1 MSHRRTAAVLAL
13 AVLTA
18 GCGGDREPAEP
29 SPAEVVA
36 AAQGTLRGAG
46 VGHVAVHQVGKVAQ
60 GDLVADWN
68 GDYDLRRGL
77 WNALLTARSSGVED
91 RGLFVGTV
99 ARTYAS
105 PVDAANRPSDRW
117 TALDAAR
124 YGGGTQPHVAAVL
137 AFRPGGALRAEPG
150 GGWSVEGTVPMRVA
164 LVALGVLRSGT
175 PGQQRL
181 MDAARGT
188 ARATLLLGPDRRIRE
203 LRMSGGAFDVTSLVS
218 RHTRDALGAASVSIE
233 VSRVGDP
240 VTLREAPP
248 GESVGTEPGST
259 T

>member
-1 MSHRRTAAVLAL
+1 MSRRAAAVLAL
-13 AVLTA
+13 VVTAA
-18 GCGGDREPAEP
+18 GCGGEPAEP

-36 AAQGTLRGAG
+36 AAQGTLHGAG
-46 VGHVAVHQVGKVAQ
+46 VGHVAVHQVGRIAQ
-60 GDLVADWN
+60 DELIADWN

-77 WNALLTARSSGVED
+77 WNAVVTARSSDAEG
-91 RGLFVGTV
+91 RSMFVGTV

-105 PVDAANRPSDRW
+105 PLDAANRPSDRW

-124 YGGGTQPHVAAVL
+124 YGSGTLPHVAAVL

-150 GGWSVEGTVPMRVA
+150 GWSVEGTVPMPVA
-164 LVALGVLRSGT
+164 LSAVGVLRSGT

-203 LRMSGGAFDVTSLVS
+203 LRMSGSGFDVTSLVS
-218 RHTRDALGAASVSIE
+218 RHTRDALAVASVSIE
-233 VSRVGDP
+233 ISRVGDP
-240 VTLREAPP
+240 VSLREAPP
-248 GESVGTEPGST
+248 AAGVVPGTGST

>member
-1 MSHRRTAAVLAL
+1 MSHRRVAAVLAL
-13 AVLTA
+13 VVVTA

-36 AAQGTLRGAG
+36 AAQGTLHGAG
-46 VGHVAVHQVGKVAQ
+46 VGHVAVHQVGRIAQ
-60 GDLVADWN
+60 GDLIADWN

-77 WNALLTARSSGVED
+77 WNAVVTARSSGVED
-91 RGLFVGTV
+91 RSLFVGTV

-105 PVDAANRPSDRW
+105 RVDAANRPSDRW

-124 YGGGTQPHVAAVL
+124 YGSGTQPHVAAVL
-137 AFRPGGALRAEPG
+137 AFRPGGAMRAEP

-164 LVALGVLRSGT
+164 LAAVGVLRNGT

-203 LRMSGGAFDVTSLVS
+203 LRMSGSAFDVTSLVS
-218 RHTRDALGAASVSIE
+218 RHTRDALAAASVSIE

-240 VTLREAPP
+240 VSLREAPP
-248 GESVGTEPGST
+248 GTSVGTEPGST